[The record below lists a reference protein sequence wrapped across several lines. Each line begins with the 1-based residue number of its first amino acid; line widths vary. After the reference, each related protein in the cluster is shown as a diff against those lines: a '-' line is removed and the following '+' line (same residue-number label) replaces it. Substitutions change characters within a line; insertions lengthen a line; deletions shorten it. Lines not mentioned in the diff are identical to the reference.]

1 MSNSKSQI
9 SNQPIRRFLVFFFII
24 GYSFGFWILDFGFL
38 HAGESVIEKGA
49 FRFTPTGDQENIPD
63 RYRLNERDFEYQ
75 MSIKR
80 DLPNSGLRVFRV
92 QFPSPV
98 KTPTPENNI
107 VHAEYYLPCGKGP
120 FPGVIVLDITAGDQS
135 LSRHLSIFL
144 AQKKIAALFVQMAYY
159 GPRRPPG
166 SKLRLLMPN
175 IEHSMSAI
183 RQTVLDL
190 RVATAWLA
198 SRSEIDGKRLG
209 IMGTSLGSFL
219 AALTAEMEPRLE
231 RVVVLLGG
239 GGVIDAYYDHPQA
252 APYRR
257 IYEALGGTK
266 EKLAKLIAPADPL
279 TCAAN
284 LKQHK
289 LLILAGKRDNIVPPK
304 MAEALWK
311 ASGQQKIVWYDCTHY
326 GAIVY
331 LAAALDHIV
340 KHFQAD

>member
-1 MSNSKSQI
+1 MCSS
-9 SNQPIRRFLVFFFII
+9 FLC
-24 GYSFGFWILDFGFL
+24 FL
-38 HAGESVIEKGA
+38 SLTVLPVLAAESVDQPGVSPVVEKGT
-49 FRFTPTGDQENIPD
+49 FHFTPIGEQTNIPQ
-63 RYRLNERDFEYQ
+63 RYRLSERTFDYQ
-75 MSIKR
+75 MSLKR
-80 DLPNSGLRVFRV
+80 DLPSSGVRVCRV

-98 KTPTPENNI
+98 TTAVPENNT
-107 VHAEYYLPCGKGP
+107 VHAEYYLPNGKGP
-120 FPGVIVLDITAGDQS
+120 FPGVIVLDITAGNQS

-175 IEHSMSAI
+175 IDHSLSAI

-190 RVATAWLA
+190 RVAAAWLE
-198 SRSEIDGKRLG
+198 SRTEIDGKRLG
-209 IMGTSLGSFL
+209 IMGTSLGSFM

-231 RVVVLLGG
+231 RVAVLLGG
-239 GGVIDAYYDHPQA
+239 GGVIDAYYDHPKA

-257 IYEALGGTK
+257 VYEALGGTK
-266 EKLAKLIAPADPL
+266 EKLAQLIAPADPL

-289 LLILAGKRDNIVPPK
+289 LLILAGKRDDIVPPK

-311 ASGQQKIVWYDCTHY
+311 ASGQQEIVWYDCTHY
-326 GAIVY
+326 GAIIY
-331 LAAALDHIV
+331 IMAALDHIV
-340 KHFQAD
+340 KHFQME